1 MGNEFEVNA
10 AVTIAAGEKIQRLSQ
25 TVNYVLIY
33 EMIKKRMA
41 VPAPLLETL
50 AQELIEEIYLHD
62 KRIESISISIKKLHP
77 PIENFT
83 GSVGISLVKHFNV

>member
-10 AVTIAAGEKIQRLSQ
+10 AVTIAAEEKIERLPQ

-41 VPAPLLETL
+41 VSAPLLETL

-83 GSVGISLVKHFNV
+83 GSVGISLVKHFKV